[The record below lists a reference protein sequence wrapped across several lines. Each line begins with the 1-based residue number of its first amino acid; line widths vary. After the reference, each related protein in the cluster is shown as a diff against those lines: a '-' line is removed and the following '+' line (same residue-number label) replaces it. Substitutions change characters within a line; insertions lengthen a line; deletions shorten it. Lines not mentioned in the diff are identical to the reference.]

1 MGGGGATALL
11 SIEKKFLNI
20 CSVFPCILILLIRA
34 QKFNIEMIVSLQN
47 KDNLSKN
54 HIKKIKVEV
63 AKQEKLEEGMGSE
76 LLQTR
81 VT

>member
-1 MGGGGATALL
+1 MGGGGATPLL
-11 SIEKKFLNI
+11 SIEEFLNI

-34 QKFNIEMIVSLQN
+34 QKFNIEMIVSLQS

-54 HIKKIKVEV
+54 HIKKIKAEV